1 MIYVAGIWVGSVLS
15 RWRLARRGISTRS
28 FRTTMMTETM
38 TGLSVQLEVSHNP
51 KGVQGP
57 RTLAFLG
64 APVTFKSVGDVDCI
78 FRLHSSDLSIQ

>member
-1 MIYVAGIWVGSVLS
+1 
-15 RWRLARRGISTRS
+15 
-28 FRTTMMTETM
+28 MTET
-38 TGLSVQLEVSHNP
+38 TTELSVQLEVSHNP

-64 APVTFKSVGDVDCI
+64 SSVTFKSVGDVDCI